1 MTTYTIHQEAEITPE
16 DRERIIDGLRAHNRR
31 NAPVPTWRSLHL
43 LLRAEDGTIHGGLL
57 AESGWEWMQVQ
68 FLWVGDELRGQ
79 GFGQAL
85 LARAEEEAR
94 AHGCRAIWLDTHDFQ
109 APAFY
114 ERQGYRLFG
123 VLDDYPEGFKR
134 FFYQKSLALEPT
146 T

>member
-1 MTTYTIHQEAEITPE
+1 MTGLSIRKEAEISPE
-16 DRERIIDGLRAHNRR
+16 DRERIIDGLRAHNRK
-31 NAPVPTWRSLHL
+31 NAPAPTWRSLHL

-68 FLWVGDELRGQ
+68 FLWVDDALRGQ
-79 GFGQAL
+79 GWGQAL
-85 LARAEEEAR
+85 LAQAEDEAR

-123 VLDDYPEGFKR
+123 VLDDYPEGYRR
-134 FFYQKSLALEPT
+134 FFYQKNLAR
-146 T
+146 